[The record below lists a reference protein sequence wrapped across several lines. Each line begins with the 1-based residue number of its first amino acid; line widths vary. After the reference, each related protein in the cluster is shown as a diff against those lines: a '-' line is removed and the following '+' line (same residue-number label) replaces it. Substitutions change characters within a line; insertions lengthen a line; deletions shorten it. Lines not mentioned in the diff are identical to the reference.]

1 MSSGVSASMKAR
13 NVLISAFATI
23 AYLYSLAIA
32 MFYFAFMMP
41 KYLVDIFPD
50 KLVPYNIYRPA
61 TVAFNTLP
69 AWATD
74 SILLALF
81 CLPHSFLALDATK
94 SSMKLPKV
102 HNLHDCPCA
111 ARTL

>member
-1 MSSGVSASMKAR
+1 MKAS

-50 KLVPYNIYRPA
+50 ALVPYNIYRPA

-94 SSMKLPKV
+94 SYMKLPKV
-102 HNLHDCPCA
+102 RNLHD
-111 ARTL
+111 